1 MDYLASKGIYHGD
14 LATRNVLLTD
24 SLDVKI
30 SDFGLS
36 RRLYTDL
43 KKANFLNVDEA
54 PPLPVKWLALEV
66 LSRQQIIPI
75 KSDVWSY
82 GVTVWE
88 IFSIGKEPYR
98 RGNEI
103 LNMMFWSR
111 SPIFYLI

>member
-1 MDYLASKGIYHGD
+1 MDFLTSKGIYHGD
-14 LATRNVLLTD
+14 LATRNVLLTEF
-24 SLDVKI
+24 LDVKI

-43 KKANFLNVDEA
+43 KETISLNVDEA
-54 PPLPVKWLALEV
+54 SPLPVKWLAPEV
-66 LSRQQIIPI
+66 LSKHQIIPT

-98 RGNEI
+98 EGNQH
-103 LNMMFWSR
+103 FD
-111 SPIFYLI
+111 